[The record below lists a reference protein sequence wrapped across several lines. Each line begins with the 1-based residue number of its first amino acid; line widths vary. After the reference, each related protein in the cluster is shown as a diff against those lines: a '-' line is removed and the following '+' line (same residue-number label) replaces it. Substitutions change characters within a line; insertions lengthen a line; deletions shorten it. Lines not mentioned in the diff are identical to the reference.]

1 MSLAFALVAALAVSR
16 TGSVLA
22 VRVTTLDFRTAVR
35 VLTTDKVPG
44 AMVVREGDEV
54 VIRIPAA
61 PEGALSTPAL
71 EAPITGLRVEV
82 QEGVT
87 VVRVKVAPEVPFE
100 LSQEPGMTTVVFGEA
115 PAPELRGPVTPELY
129 GQLFPSGVLAKNA
142 AVEETEKPAAGSES
156 AGGLA
161 VGRLTLQPYAT
172 SSYVDADVLAF
183 EDATPV
189 RERYL
194 QVAPGVTASA
204 PVLGG
209 QFAAE
214 YEARLRFFA
223 TLPQVEKTSH
233 FAGLRF
239 EGPLGSR
246 GTFRVSDRFTRAVLE
261 TTVVDPGQEY
271 FFGLAPFTFNE
282 TMVGAHIDLGARLF
296 TEGGLGWSWSRFDP
310 GATGF
315 FGYDSRTA
323 RAGLGYDLGGDLRLV
338 LSYVFERI
346 PPAPDRAIAE
356 SDAHNVVG
364 TLTGPIGPRM
374 TGSLSAGFRSQTNP
388 LATGTSAS
396 YHGLTLGGTLSR
408 QLGHSSS
415 LDLTLHRDTDPSFF
429 EENAYYVTNQAALA
443 LQVPGPF
450 ETWVRGS
457 VNWLKN
463 DYPTDA
469 QAIGEPRS
477 DQILGWTVGVGR
489 AISWRAW
496 LRADYTHQNRDSN
509 VPGYD
514 VNTSGFILQVGVGQ
528 NTGGPRR

>member
-1 MSLAFALVAALAVSR
+1 MNLALALVAALAVSS
-16 TGSVLA
+16 TGSVRA

-35 VLTTDKVPG
+35 VLTTNDVPG
-44 AMVVREGDEV
+44 AMVVREGEEV

-61 PEGALSTPAL
+61 PEGALPAPAV
-71 EAPITGLRVEV
+71 EAPLAGLRVEV

-87 VVRVKVAPEVPFE
+87 LVRVKVAPEVPYE

-129 GQLFPSGVLAKNA
+129 TQLFPSGVLAKDA
-142 AVEETEKPAAGSES
+142 PVEAPEKPASGSES

-161 VGRLTLQPYAT
+161 VGRVTLQPYAT
-172 SSYVDADVLAF
+172 ASYVDADVLAF
-183 EDATPV
+183 DDATPV

-233 FAGLRF
+233 FAGARL
-239 EGPLGSR
+239 EVPLGSR
-246 GTFRVSDRFTRAVLE
+246 ATLRASHRFTRAVLE

-271 FFGLAPFTFNE
+271 FFDLAPFTFNE
-282 TMVGAHIDLGARLF
+282 TIVGARVDLGARVFADGDLS
-296 TEGGLGWSWSRFDP
+296 WRWSRFDP

-338 LSYVFERI
+338 LSYFFERI
-346 PPAPDRAIAE
+346 PPPPDRSVAE
-356 SDAHNVVG
+356 TDAHNVVG
-364 TLTGPIGPRM
+364 TLTGTIGPLM
-374 TGSLSAGFRSQTNP
+374 QGSLSAGFRSQTNP
-388 LATGTSAS
+388 LATGASAS
-396 YHGLTLGGTLSR
+396 YRGLTLGGTLSR

-415 LDLTLHRDTDPSFF
+415 LDLSLRRDTDPSFF
-429 EENAYYVTNQAALA
+429 EENAYYVTNQAGLA

-457 VNWLKN
+457 VNWLMN
-463 DYPTDA
+463 DYPNDA
-469 QAIGEPRS
+469 QALGEPRS

-496 LRADYTHQNRDSN
+496 LRADYNHQKRDSN
-509 VPGYD
+509 LPGYD
-514 VNTSGFILQVGVGQ
+514 VTTSGFILQFGVGQ
-528 NTGGPRR
+528 NAGGPRR